1 MTEEGSTVMTEKKV
15 IDMVT
20 RIVMERMQELE
31 GLMIHV
37 GVSNRHVHV
46 SQRDLAQLFGPGY
59 QLTCKNNLMQPGQ
72 YAAKETVT
80 IQGPKGEFAGVR
92 ILGPVRKESQ
102 VEISLADTYRLGIKA
117 PIKESGCLDQTPG
130 IRLIGPYGSV
140 TLNRGTIVA
149 LRHVHMTTGDAARMG
164 VADKDFVCVE
174 TLGERKG
181 ILGDVL
187 VRVSDDFRL
196 ELHVDVDEANACA
209 LKNGD
214 FVILKKEQRWCL
226 HEYGC

>member
-1 MTEEGSTVMTEKKV
+1 MVMTEKKV
-15 IDMVT
+15 IEMVT
-20 RIVMERMQELE
+20 QMVMERMQELE
-31 GLMIHV
+31 GLKIPV

-46 SQRDLAQLFGPGY
+46 SQRDLEQLFGPGY
-59 QLTCKNNLMQPGQ
+59 QLTCKNDLAQPGQ

-102 VEISLADTYRLGIKA
+102 VEISLTDTFRLGIKA
-117 PIKESGCLDQTPG
+117 PIKESGYLDQTPG
-130 IRLIGPYGSV
+130 LRLVGPYGSI

-149 LRHVHMTTGDAARMG
+149 LRHVHMTTRDAARMG
-164 VADKDFVCVE
+164 VADKEIVCVE

-187 VRVSDDFRL
+187 VRISDDFRL

-214 FVILKKEQRWCL
+214 FVILKKK
-226 HEYGC
+226 